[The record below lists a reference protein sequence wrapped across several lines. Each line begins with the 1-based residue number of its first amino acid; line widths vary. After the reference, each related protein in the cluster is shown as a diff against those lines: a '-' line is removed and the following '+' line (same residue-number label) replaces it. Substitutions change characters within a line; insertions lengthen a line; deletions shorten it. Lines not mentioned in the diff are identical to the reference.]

1 MVDALVVAVR
11 LEVPRES
18 DEARCARPFDIIA
31 SDVDVLF
38 EVKPEGKVRSMLGPR
53 KLQER

>member
-1 MVDALVVAVR
+1 MTDALAVTVR

-53 KLQER
+53 KFQER